1 MRARNWCEA
10 LLETNLRKVNG
21 AWLFHFEG
29 SELKVARRR
38 GETNVYEIEIPAE
51 VVPYLEEYLN
61 VWRPK
66 LPRADEDRHVLLA
79 LRAGGG
85 MLKPK
90 DLYMKLK
97 VHVYRHTKKRLY
109 PHLLRTIFTSSM
121 LSSGMD
127 INSVAYGLNDNP
139 ATVLRAYN
147 ELQAGVH
154 QQSLHGAYRR
164 ALNGNGTPP

>member
-21 AWLFHFEG
+21 VWLFHFEG
-29 SELKVARRR
+29 DELKIATRR

-51 VVPYLEEYLN
+51 VVPYLEEYLTT
-61 VWRPK
+61 WRPK
-66 LPRADEDRHVLLA
+66 LPRASEDRHVLLA

-154 QQSLHGAYRR
+154 QQSLHDAYRR